1 MRNLNDLEYKSF
13 DNINE
18 KLPFEVD
25 LGFSQ
30 LVENAPIKWH
40 FTFENIHKWPIGL
53 SNPSRLIIDLDGNI
67 TEEEVSFMNDFL
79 SPKNSTM
86 LVEKDQKLSQFS
98 EKGIYVREDDQDWG
112 SSGMNDIQAVSKLK

>member
-1 MRNLNDLEYKSF
+1 MLDVALVFRNIGGQIKSF

-40 FTFENIHKWPIGL
+40 FTFENIHKWAISG
-53 SNPSRLIIDLDGNI
+53 
-67 TEEEVSFMNDFL
+67 F
-79 SPKNSTM
+79 
-86 LVEKDQKLSQFS
+86 
-98 EKGIYVREDDQDWG
+98 IY
-112 SSGMNDIQAVSKLK
+112 